1 MHFVWSALCKDI
13 QRQRRDPW
21 DVLLWAGIPLLIG
34 VLITAF
40 TGGVGGSAKPTA
52 HLLVADEDDSIASQ
66 FLVRTF
72 DQGVL
77 RELIRTERV
86 ERAQG
91 TAQIENG
98 EATALLVV
106 PAGFGAALLREEQGE
121 LYLLENPAQRLLPQ
135 IVEEVLEVALDAA
148 FYVHRLV
155 GQDLQHLVK
164 RLGAGEKLTLE
175 QSGQVGTA
183 LYQFFAQIGPYLL
196 PPALEVVAGVDESE
210 ESAVHFSF
218 YFFPGFVL
226 MALFFAAQSMG
237 TDIWEEYRQGALRR
251 LVASPASLSAWL
263 LGKVGAGFVS
273 SALVGGILLLFGVLY
288 HGRPLLYMV
297 PAVLW
302 TAAGG
307 ALLLLLVMAVQLAVG
322 SERAAMLTTQIA
334 MFPLLMV
341 GGSFFPLPALPSFLA
356 VIGRWT
362 PNGYVL
368 TGLTDIL
375 LGRMAALD
383 MLAGLGVLV
392 VVCIAL
398 FALCALRLSRLA
410 GRG

>member
-1 MHFVWSALCKDI
+1 MHFVWSALRKDM

-21 DVLLWAGIPLLIG
+21 NVLLWAGVPLLIG

-40 TGGVGGSAKPTA
+40 TGGVGGSVKPTA
-52 HLLVADEDDSIASQ
+52 HLLVADEDDSIVSQ
-66 FLVRTF
+66 FLVRAF
-72 DQGVL
+72 DQGPM
-77 RELIRTERV
+77 REIIDMEQV
-86 ERAQG
+86 GRAQG

-106 PAGFGAALLREEQGE
+106 PAGFGAALLRGEKGE
-121 LYLLENPAQRLLPQ
+121 LYLLENPAQRLLPH
-135 IVEEVLEVALDAA
+135 IVEETLEVALDAA
-148 FYVHRLV
+148 FYVQHLA
-155 GQDLQHLVK
+155 GQDLRGLAK

-183 LYQFFAQIGPYLL
+183 LYQFFARIGPYML

-210 ESAVHFSF
+210 KNAVHFSF

-226 MALFFAAQSMG
+226 MALFFAAQSLG
-237 TDIWEEYRQGALRR
+237 TEIWEEYRQGALRR
-251 LVASPASLSAWL
+251 LVASPASLRAWL
-263 LGKVGAGFVS
+263 LGKVGAGFLLT
-273 SALVGGILLLFGVLY
+273 ALVGGILLLFGVLY

-302 TAAGG
+302 TAVGG
-307 ALLLLLVMAVQLAVG
+307 ALLLLLVMTVQLAIG

-341 GGSFFPLPALPSFLA
+341 GGSFFPLPALPGFLA
-356 VIGRWT
+356 TIGRWT

-383 MLAGLGVLV
+383 MLASLGVLV
-392 VVCIAL
+392 AACIAL
-398 FALCALRLSRLA
+398 FALCSLRLSRLV